1 MGTFESIV
9 GLSVIAMTVF
19 VPGVGLYILKRGK
32 RATEEICLIGAGGGC
47 GNAHTIWVRFMTDGE
62 EKKSHTLHHFMLIP
76 FFEEFQL
83 SRLRKRHVGR
93 QVHIYYNS
101 DREGQVLIREYN
113 RRG

>member
-32 RATEEICLIGAGGGC
+32 RATGEICLIGAGGGC

-62 EKKSHTLHHFMLIP
+62 EKNRTLCIILC
-76 FFEEFQL
+76 
-83 SRLRKRHVGR
+83 
-93 QVHIYYNS
+93 
-101 DREGQVLIREYN
+101 
-113 RRG
+113 